1 MSDTRFLDDFRRDG
15 VIVVP
20 SLLTSDELIEVR
32 DRITRYQTEQLP
44 TLPKGDYTLEP
55 DGHTVRNLWRMEQ
68 HDPFFLAMA
77 SRRSFLELVAPL
89 VNGVPV
95 LMGIETFNKPA
106 RVGSA
111 VPPHQDNAY
120 FCQTPPDVLTVWI
133 AIDPATSENGAVEY
147 LRGSHLALR
156 PHTPSGVRGNSFG
169 IVKAPIDEFSRF
181 LGEIKPG
188 DALIHHSQTVHFSA
202 ANHSN
207 QPRLSLI
214 FVYRGQHTTT
224 DTQLKEAYAKAASL
238 TPSNV

>member
-1 MSDTRFLDDFRRDG
+1 MSDTRLTDDYRRDG

-20 SLLTSDELIEVR
+20 GLLSSDELIEVR
-32 DRITRYQTEQLP
+32 DRITRYQTERLP

-55 DGHTVRNLWRMEQ
+55 DGQTVRNLWRMEQ
-68 HDPFFLAMA
+68 HDPYFLAMA
-77 SRRSFLELVAPL
+77 SRRSFLALVAPL

-120 FCQTPPDVLTVWI
+120 FCQKPPDVLTLWI
-133 AIDPATSENGAVEY
+133 AIDPATAESGAVEY
-147 LRGSHLALR
+147 LSGSHLSLQ

-169 IVKAPIDEFSRF
+169 IADSPIDEFPRI

-188 DALIHHSQTVHFSA
+188 DALIHHCQTIHFSA
-202 ANHSN
+202 PNRSD
-207 QPRLSLI
+207 QSRLSLI

-224 DTQLKEAYAKAASL
+224 DPQLKEAYSKAASM
-238 TPSNV
+238 TPTNV